1 MHKYKKNILIFSFVV
16 GVIFFY
22 KKISFHQVD
31 KSRYRSFLNS
41 NGRTSVPCPEDA
53 VVIAVIGQSN
63 AANHVNSK
71 FKDPNNFRA
80 FNFFDEKC
88 YLIEDPNLGATGNGG
103 SIWTYFSTS
112 LANVLNKNVVI
123 INNSIKGT
131 SVEDWSRD
139 KYGFFSK
146 FDESLKQIGKYG
158 FKLSYLIWLQ
168 GEKDSQRKTTPED
181 YLKSFNDLFYKIKK
195 NPAYDLVNSKTFIFQ
210 TSVCHD
216 GLKSNIDILNAQA
229 KIAESH
235 SDVHLVMNTD
245 ELGAEYRYDG
255 CHFNFSGVDKITKKL
270 IENILTIK

>member
-1 MHKYKKNILIFSFVV
+1 
-16 GVIFFY
+16 
-22 KKISFHQVD
+22 
-31 KSRYRSFLNS
+31 
-41 NGRTSVPCPEDA
+41 
-53 VVIAVIGQSN
+53 
-63 AANHVNSK
+63 
-71 FKDPNNFRA
+71 
-80 FNFFDEKC
+80 
-88 YLIEDPNLGATGNGG
+88 TGNGG